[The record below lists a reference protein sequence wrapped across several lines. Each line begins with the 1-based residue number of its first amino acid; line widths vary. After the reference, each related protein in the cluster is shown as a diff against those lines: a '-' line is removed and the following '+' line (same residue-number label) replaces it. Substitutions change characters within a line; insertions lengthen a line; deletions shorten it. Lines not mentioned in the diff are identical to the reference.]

1 MILNV
6 SLYPFDTVD
15 DNGSTD
21 EPVVTV
27 RLSAAA
33 DDFLSDADASIDEP
47 AVGLVNMEI
56 PPAVVDDEVEFDNL
70 DAANAEVSLAPMVV
84 RNPSRPVIA
93 PIPRK
98 GDMAISPAEDTVRAA
113 RLVILRKAPDGVESV
128 CARVLDMTPEVRIAL
143 VLPPSTE
150 GGWRVLPNDEEG

>member
-1 MILNV
+1 V

-15 DNGSTD
+15 DNGSID

-33 DDFLSDADASIDEP
+33 DDFLSDTDASIDEP

-56 PPAVVDDEVEFDNL
+56 PPAVVDDGVEFDNL

-98 GDMAISPAEDTVRAA
+98 GDMAISPAEDAVRAA
-113 RLVILRKAPDGVESV
+113 RLVILRKARDGVESV

-150 GGWRVLPNDEEG
+150 GG